1 MAPEQPKRPVGG
13 AFGVFFEDKRH
24 EFTKACAGQKA
35 SEVSKMAGIEWKKLT
50 DEQKPPYQKR
60 FLEIKAKYDKDMKAF
75 LAAGGTKEKGVRALR
90 SQKAKAKRKLGK
102 KMKKRGKKMKDANVP
117 KKPAGGGYGQYL
129 AENREEIKKTL
140 PQDHKITDVAKAA
153 GAKWKSLS
161 AKKKKPYEDKYHKKM
176 AEYKVAFEEYKKNHG
191 DAEGCKK
198 KKDANAPKKPAGG
211 SYGEYFAENREEIGK
226 ALPKDHKITDL
237 WKAVRAKWKSL
248 ADKDRKLYEGKY
260 HKKMAEYHTNM
271 AEYKENNGGAE
282 AKDEEEKEK

>member
-1 MAPEQPKRPVGG
+1 MAPEQPKTPVGG

-90 SQKAKAKRKLGK
+90 SQKAKAKQKLGK
-102 KMKKRGKKMKDANVP
+102 KMKKLGKKMKDANV
-117 KKPAGGGYGQYL
+117 
-129 AENREEIKKTL
+129 
-140 PQDHKITDVAKAA
+140 
-153 GAKWKSLS
+153 
-161 AKKKKPYEDKYHKKM
+161 
-176 AEYKVAFEEYKKNHG
+176 
-191 DAEGCKK
+191 
-198 KKDANAPKKPAGG
+198 PKKPAGG